1 MEKPI
6 SGFETYT
13 ISEDGTVK
21 NTITGKRKIPTSNK
35 AGKGYEYVDLY
46 SKGFHGRK
54 YIHRLV
60 AEAFI
65 PNPNRKPYVNHID
78 GNSHNNVISNLEW
91 CTPLENVEH
100 ASQTI
105 KTMKQYKLANLKR
118 ERAVKQLDFK
128 SGRLIEIYKSIGD
141 ASRATE
147 IPSSGIV
154 AVLHG
159 RQTRTKQYRWCYVE
173 EYDEK
178 R

>member
-6 SGFETYT
+6 SGFEAYT

-21 NTITGKRKIPTSNK
+21 NTITGKRKTPTSNQ

-46 SKGFHGRK
+46 SKGIRKRK

-65 PNPNRKPYVNHID
+65 SNPDGKPYINHID
-78 GNSHNNVISNLEW
+78 GDSHNNAMSNLEW
-91 CTPLENVEH
+91 CTPLENVKH
-100 ASQTI
+100 ASSII
-105 KTMKQYKLANLKR
+105 KTMKQYKLANIKR

-128 SGRLIEIYKSIGD
+128 SGRMLEIYNSIGD
-141 ASRATE
+141 ASRATA

-154 AVLHG
+154 AVLKG
-159 RQTRTKQYRWCYVE
+159 RQTRTKQYSWAYVE
-173 EYDEK
+173 EYDGK